1 LTPTFSQRTMSG
13 KARIPNGRTVMIASV
28 AQDKQSRGSQGLPIL
43 GLIPILGRLF
53 STPTNNNSNA
63 DIVITVTPRVLS
75 SPVVTPDDIQTRDA
89 GTLQAPI
96 SDSLEAVVRA
106 AEREE
111 QLAAARQLPT
121 STAVEVQT
129 AAAVD
134 AKATETTAAGAQPNM
149 QTSQPATQQGQTAE
163 AGAPAYVPA
172 PQILAG
178 AANSFAPTSTTNAA
192 NVSDVKTASGAFA
205 IPVINT
211 DDAPPPVVPAVA
223 LKDATAKSGPV
234 APTTAAA
241 ANTASE
247 PQAGGAVL
255 HLLTGGEM
263 RVGERRRV
271 MVLVNTTTPLSLV
284 AAALKFDPRVIAVRS
299 ITKGGLFGD
308 AQAAQPSITQ
318 SVDPRGSLLALV
330 APAAGSA
337 VSGAGVLLFVEV
349 EALAA
354 GESQI
359 GFDRAG
365 LYLMSADGKSVVAQT
380 SQARLTVK

>member
-1 LTPTFSQRTMSG
+1 
-13 KARIPNGRTVMIASV
+13 V
-28 AQDKQSRGSQGLPIL
+28 A
-43 GLIPILGRLF
+43 
-53 STPTNNNSNA
+53 
-63 DIVITVTPRVLS
+63 
-75 SPVVTPDDIQTRDA
+75 
-89 GTLQAPI
+89 
-96 SDSLEAVVRA
+96 
-106 AEREE
+106 
-111 QLAAARQLPT
+111 
-121 STAVEVQT
+121 
-129 AAAVD
+129 
-134 AKATETTAAGAQPNM
+134 
-149 QTSQPATQQGQTAE
+149 
-163 AGAPAYVPA
+163 
-172 PQILAG
+172 
-178 AANSFAPTSTTNAA
+178 TNAA
-192 NVSDVKTASGAFA
+192 A
-205 IPVINT
+205 
-211 DDAPPPVVPAVA
+211 
-223 LKDATAKSGPV
+223 
-234 APTTAAA
+234 
-241 ANTASE
+241 E

-308 AQAAQPSITQ
+308 AQASQPSITQ
-318 SVDPRGSLLALV
+318 SVDPRGSMLALV
-330 APAAGSA
+330 APGAGLN